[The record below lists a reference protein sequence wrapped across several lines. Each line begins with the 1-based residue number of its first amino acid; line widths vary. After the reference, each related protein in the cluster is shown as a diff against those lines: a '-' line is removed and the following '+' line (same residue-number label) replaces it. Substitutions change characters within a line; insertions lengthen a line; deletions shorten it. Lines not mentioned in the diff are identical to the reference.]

1 MLKNLEGGK
10 LTNSCFDSTPSYS
23 RPVSLGNVTFPWRT
37 HIRKT
42 FYHSILNLKTRKPN
56 WSKTQ
61 TTTLVKVLS
70 TIQSFVRSWLL
81 EPAGKCQLETC
92 PSEKCR
98 VAHFS
103 PPSKHLRRLCSEQRS
118 FLANEKIAPILKNKF
133 RQKTKKK
140 FFFHERNFVLFWSS
154 ESFHLCCEWD
164 NYCPRYFK
172 EMPENFLNGG
182 LSLILMW
189 DKNNAEPQKYRL
201 MINSSSSIFLWQ
213 VLCVGCG
220 VPSRQEP

>member
-10 LTNSCFDSTPSYS
+10 LTNSCFYSTPSNS
-23 RPVSLGNVTFPWRT
+23 RPVSLGNVTFPWRM

-70 TIQSFVRSWLL
+70 TIQSYVRSWLL

-103 PPSKHLRRLCSEQRS
+103 PLQSISVVFVQNKGHFWPMKKLRQSLKTS
-118 FLANEKIAPILKNKF
+118 FAKKRRKSFFSMKGISFYSDLPKVFIFVVNGTIIVRDISRKCP
-133 RQKTKKK
+133 KT
-140 FFFHERNFVLFWSS
+140 
-154 ESFHLCCEWD
+154 
-164 NYCPRYFK
+164 
-172 EMPENFLNGG
+172 FLMAA
-182 LSLILMW
+182 SHW
-189 DKNNAEPQKYRL
+189 
-201 MINSSSSIFLWQ
+201 F
-213 VLCVGCG
+213 
-220 VPSRQEP
+220 